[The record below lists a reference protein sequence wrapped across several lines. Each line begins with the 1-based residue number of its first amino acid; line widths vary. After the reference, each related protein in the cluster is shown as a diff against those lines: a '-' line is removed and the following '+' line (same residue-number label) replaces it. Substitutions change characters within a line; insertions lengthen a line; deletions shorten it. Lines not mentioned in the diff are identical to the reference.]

1 MKNNY
6 EFYQM
11 LRTTR
16 YFDIIFGLALGIAV
30 YLLKSEYLVPCLL
43 GFGIAVISF
52 YINGFTVNYV
62 VGKEKTKNEG
72 LIILSFIAR
81 IIIISA
87 IGLVLFT
94 YNKFNV
100 IAYIM
105 GYTFR
110 FISLVSYGLMI
121 KKK

>member
-16 YFDIIFGLALGIAV
+16 YFDIIFGLALGISV

-43 GFGIAVISF
+43 GFGVAVISF
-52 YINGFTVNYV
+52 YINGFTVNHV
-62 VGKEKTKNEG
+62 IGKEETKNEG

-81 IIIISA
+81 IIVIGA

-100 IAYIM
+100 IAYTM

-110 FISLVSYGLMI
+110 FISLLSYGLMI